1 MPTVK
6 QIGNSKKKLRATPR
20 PKGNKPK
27 LPNRLTYIIITA
39 DPKTKRDKAFLKT
52 VREHMNGRK

>member
-27 LPNRLTYIIITA
+27 LPNRLTYIIIMA
-39 DPKTKRDKAFLKT
+39 DPTTKRDKAFLKT

>member
-1 MPTVK
+1 M
-6 QIGNSKKKLRATPR
+6 
-20 PKGNKPK
+20 
-27 LPNRLTYIIITA
+27 A